1 MGELK
6 VVGIDDIKES
16 IKKLKELSDNVSV
29 MLADGKVDWKDFK
42 GIPEMVADIRELV
55 VALKGVKGEVQDLS
69 AEEMKIVLA
78 DVLEL
83 GLHIASKF
91 GFSVE

>member
-16 IKKLKELSDNVSV
+16 VKKLKELSDNVSV
-29 MLADGKVDWKDFK
+29 ILADGKVDWKDFK

-55 VALKGVKGEVQDLS
+55 VALKGVSGEVKDLS
-69 AEEMKIVLA
+69 ADEMKLVLA

-91 GFSVE
+91 GFII